1 MIKINSVN
9 NTDII
14 REITAIAA
22 TIVYIA
28 GAYVWY
34 KDLVVA
40 ASLAGA
46 GAVVFGIAGGF
57 IAHRVLRPDLFDEII
72 DENNTRFSPTLERVG
87 LTMSLL
93 TGLVSFGGIIIA
105 SFI

>member
-1 MIKINSVN
+1 MNNSTN
-9 NTDII
+9 NIGI
-14 REITAIAA
+14 VREITAIAV

-28 GAYVWY
+28 GAYIWY

-46 GAVVFGIAGGF
+46 GAVMSGIAGGF
-57 IAHRVLRPDLFDEII
+57 IALLVLRPGLFDDIS

-87 LTMSLL
+87 LTMGLL
-93 TGLVSFGGIIIA
+93 TGLVGFGGIIIA